1 MADKKNQREEHFFKR
16 KIQNINAMYN
26 TTNHYNMIFHG
37 LGRSHSLMFSESREC
52 QLDHFLSQINTPTI
66 GARYW
71 GLRDLPVPMSGPG
84 IWGNLVIV
92 QSLTLDNA

>member
-1 MADKKNQREEHFFKR
+1 
-16 KIQNINAMYN
+16 
-26 TTNHYNMIFHG
+26 
-37 LGRSHSLMFSESREC
+37 MFSESREC

-92 QSLTLDNA
+92 QPLTLDNA